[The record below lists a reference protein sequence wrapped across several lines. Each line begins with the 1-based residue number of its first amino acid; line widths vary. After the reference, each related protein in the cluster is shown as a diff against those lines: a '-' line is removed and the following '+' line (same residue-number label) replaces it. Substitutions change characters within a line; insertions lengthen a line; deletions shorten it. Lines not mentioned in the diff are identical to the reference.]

1 MDRRKKN
8 SGSSLQTQLP
18 GLGAWLG
25 ITALAAAVGATGS
38 VNART
43 FYAQI
48 VLPQWAPPGWIFGPV
63 WTVLYA
69 LMGIA
74 AWQVWRIGGFQRAR
88 FALILYLVQLAVN
101 AIWSWLFFSWRL
113 GFLALADVLLLMI
126 LILLTFIA
134 FWRIRPLAGWLLVPY
149 FFWVSFAA
157 ALNFAI
163 WQLNPHILG

>member
-1 MDRRKKN
+1 MDRRKRN
-8 SGSSLQTQLP
+8 SGSSLHTQLP
-18 GLGAWLG
+18 GLAVWLG

-38 VNART
+38 VNAQT

-48 VLPQWAPPGWIFGPV
+48 VLPQWAPPAWIFGPV

-74 AWQVWRIGGFQRAR
+74 AWQVWRTGGFQRAR
-88 FALILYLVQLAVN
+88 VALILYLVQLAVN
-101 AIWSWLFFSWRL
+101 AMWSWLFFSWRL

-134 FWRIRPLAGWLLVPY
+134 FWRIRPLAGWLLMPY
-149 FFWVSFAA
+149 FLWVSFAS

-163 WQLNPHILG
+163 WQLNPNILG